1 MPGGIKFFVESALSL
16 IDLQLYPVVS
26 QRAFLGLDM
35 LTIAPV
41 EVEELD
47 VSPNLRLTLQEQLL
61 EAVPMVLAVVRAG
74 SSLLLQTQQQ
84 QTHHNAATDTAQ
96 HSAAGVVPVAV
107 HADENQ
113 LRDCVLRLTKSWLRQ
128 GITMSK
134 VFDEQQPLV
143 NVLWFGMQSGDQAA
157 IVQGSELV
165 ADLVDIDEFP
175 RPGSRDA
182 AVVAIMQ
189 LLVATASTATL
200 VAAMND
206 AAKGTHEAIDSSND
220 AVVHAL
226 CSCAIAVA
234 TKETA
239 LVAGPTHCNA
249 DFFRFLIF
257 CSGRQRKLATLAFD
271 TWLAIQ
277 DMPVAS
283 RHPFAQQEVYFHVL
297 ESLFALCMYPEGFH
311 SWADCD
317 DTDEDDFKAFRDHR
331 QGIQEVLLA
340 CFDALQTPF
349 FDFCREK
356 LLRVGLFVTAADG
369 SQHVSASVSNWDS
382 VLSSSLPRNSS
393 TSLSSPPLPSWNV
406 LEAVLF
412 VIHASMEGVHRY
424 LQASNSLVGTA
435 TAVLPQQQQLLF
447 EITHRIVGLTFD
459 ASSLES
465 SEASV
470 YLLEAVCKH
479 IGSCTFLL
487 VGAWQQ
493 QLYFTALGFLFNV
506 LVATGTATQR
516 RKDNAAATVATSF
529 GHQLQQLQQQQQCIS
544 LSAVETHASKSI
556 HQLVIRGAHLFAAVA
571 DDASPTQQSSQQRVV
586 NLVDYCKQLVVLR
599 GNCCHPYPLA
609 GCDDGRSRS
618 GMDNDDGGRANL
630 LLIVEA
636 VTRTIAAKVPRG
648 PGAAALVSA
657 LGDATQLAA
666 ALNVEPSTTYPL
678 VLIEARVELLL
689 SVSGQI
695 VRFCDGPSDA
705 SSSAAEEGRD
715 LPHILSIYL
724 NELWPLLTSLPRHPA
739 LGGSARILSGVFH
752 LLRSIMINARNL
764 VMREIPGMVDMLTS
778 YLEST
783 LAAAPPTTP
792 PTQGSSSHAGAAAL
806 DAATAAVE
814 VLGAVAGS
822 DSVMLAHSMLSRTTA
837 AMLTCVQRD
846 YDASNSS
853 ASTGAIV
860 TGLAAQMQT
869 FSSSSSSSTSFSS
882 ATAAITDSECVEKY
896 FGLVYNFILFYPTA
910 LLAQVCPFV
919 DPYLF
924 PMIALLSAMFVI
936 VACLFLTIFVN
947 ALWPVNAHLTLVFT
961 FLVSLL
967 LLLFQPVG
975 SAPGL
980 LAAIVRLQALSLT
993 LYKERGT
1000 LRATMQ
1006 VIQSFFSPAT
1016 PKVALYQTELLAS
1029 GCTMGKEIVALLF
1042 FSLCGDA
1049 PSSLWPNLGETL
1061 LSIVSGCED
1070 TEGTLAECKQWIRYV
1085 LFDSNL
1091 SLQMITHDLREI
1103 VYVALFRLTTVNRR
1117 RFKALIHDIAK
1128 ICASES
1134 TSDCLLSYSE

>member
-1 MPGGIKFFVESALSL
+1 MLWFCRLYQVINHFYLSYPQNFLNRTILAFCCVCSRVPGGIKFFVESALSL

-369 SQHVSASVSNWDS
+369 SRLLCPTGIAYFPPPFPAILQHHCHHRRCHRGTCWK
-382 VLSSSLPRNSS
+382 RF
-393 TSLSSPPLPSWNV
+393 SLSFMPAWKGY
-406 LEAVLF
+406 
-412 VIHASMEGVHRY
+412 I
-424 LQASNSLVGTA
+424 A
-435 TAVLPQQQQLLF
+435 TCK
-447 EITHRIVGLTFD
+447 HRI
-459 ASSLES
+459 AWLE
-465 SEASV
+465 
-470 YLLEAVCKH
+470 
-479 IGSCTFLL
+479 
-487 VGAWQQ
+487 
-493 QLYFTALGFLFNV
+493 
-506 LVATGTATQR
+506 QR
-516 RKDNAAATVATSF
+516 R
-529 GHQLQQLQQQQQCIS
+529 
-544 LSAVETHASKSI
+544 
-556 HQLVIRGAHLFAAVA
+556 
-571 DDASPTQQSSQQRVV
+571 
-586 NLVDYCKQLVVLR
+586 
-599 GNCCHPYPLA
+599 
-609 GCDDGRSRS
+609 
-618 GMDNDDGGRANL
+618 
-630 LLIVEA
+630 
-636 VTRTIAAKVPRG
+636 
-648 PGAAALVSA
+648 
-657 LGDATQLAA
+657 
-666 ALNVEPSTTYPL
+666 
-678 VLIEARVELLL
+678 
-689 SVSGQI
+689 
-695 VRFCDGPSDA
+695 RFC
-705 SSSAAEEGRD
+705 
-715 LPHILSIYL
+715 H
-724 NELWPLLTSLPRHPA
+724 N
-739 LGGSARILSGVFH
+739 
-752 LLRSIMINARNL
+752 
-764 VMREIPGMVDMLTS
+764 
-778 YLEST
+778 
-783 LAAAPPTTP
+783 
-792 PTQGSSSHAGAAAL
+792 
-806 DAATAAVE
+806 
-814 VLGAVAGS
+814 
-822 DSVMLAHSMLSRTTA
+822 
-837 AMLTCVQRD
+837 
-846 YDASNSS
+846 SNSS
-853 ASTGAIV
+853 
-860 TGLAAQMQT
+860 
-869 FSSSSSSSTSFSS
+869 FS
-882 ATAAITDSECVEKY
+882 K
-896 FGLVYNFILFYPTA
+896 L
-910 LLAQVCPFV
+910 
-919 DPYLF
+919 
-924 PMIALLSAMFVI
+924 
-936 VACLFLTIFVN
+936 
-947 ALWPVNAHLTLVFT
+947 H
-961 FLVSLL
+961 
-967 LLLFQPVG
+967 
-975 SAPGL
+975 
-980 LAAIVRLQALSLT
+980 
-993 LYKERGT
+993 
-1000 LRATMQ
+1000 
-1006 VIQSFFSPAT
+1006 
-1016 PKVALYQTELLAS
+1016 TELL
-1029 GCTMGKEIVALLF
+1029 G
-1042 FSLCGDA
+1042 
-1049 PSSLWPNLGETL
+1049 
-1061 LSIVSGCED
+1061 
-1070 TEGTLAECKQWIRYV
+1070 
-1085 LFDSNL
+1085 
-1091 SLQMITHDLREI
+1091 
-1103 VYVALFRLTTVNRR
+1103 
-1117 RFKALIHDIAK
+1117 
-1128 ICASES
+1128 
-1134 TSDCLLSYSE
+1134 